1 MSIVFEERLSDSP
14 FIETITQ
21 GYTVSDGSTIRP
33 SEIHWHMVFVK
44 ECSQV
49 HTLMVGPLKTSGI
62 ASWKEGAEILW
73 VKLKLGTFMPR
84 LPTKHRLDTEIALPK
99 ASSQSFWLHG
109 GSWQL
114 PDFENVETFVKR
126 LVQQEVLVHD
136 PLVKEVLQGRP
147 HDWSARTVRHRF
159 LQATGLSQ
167 THILQFERAQQAVT
181 LLQQGVPILDIVYE
195 LGYYDQPHLT
205 RSLQRFIGTTPGQ
218 ENGRIHQPQELAIL

>member
-73 VKLKLGTFMPR
+73 VKFKLGTFMPR

-126 LVQQEVLVHD
+126 LVQQ
-136 PLVKEVLQGRP
+136 
-147 HDWSARTVRHRF
+147 A
-159 LQATGLSQ
+159 A
-167 THILQFERAQQAVT
+167 ILNLENWLTKRENKAIT
-181 LLQQGVPILDIVYE
+181 RVYE
-195 LGYYDQPHLT
+195 QKISLTKVFQGMPNGLGQLA
-205 RSLQRFIGTTPGQ
+205 RSS
-218 ENGRIHQPQELAIL
+218 